1 MSQQTSQKQQRPS
14 SAPSEFES
22 RAYSASLIAGAAT
35 LLAVLIGLAI
45 GGGAAAM
52 QFSDPGVIVRYG
64 TPIAKALMNLGMAIA
79 IGSLV
84 FAAFAANEKS
94 AVLRKLLN
102 LSSAGAAAWA
112 VAGSVHF
119 VLSFVS
125 VSGATFSL
133 DESFSQGLLVYA
145 TEIELGISL
154 AVNLAAAFLISILAL
169 SVSGLFGTAV
179 TTAIGLLALVPLA
192 LIGHAAGTE
201 NHSLAVNSLGMH
213 LVGVVTW
220 VGGLIALFALRKDV
234 LGEAKAMVS
243 RYSSLA
249 LASFVIVGVSGLGSS
264 YVRIPSA
271 EGIFSPYG
279 QMLLIKITLLVVL
292 GSFGAIYR
300 LRILS
305 KLSDR
310 GSFFKLALLEI
321 SIMGLALGMG
331 TALART
337 APPVEQGEFVV
348 PTPAQLLTG
357 EPLPPEFTFETFFT
371 EWKLDILWAV
381 IALWAIG
388 AYLLGVRKLKAR
400 GDSWHIARTI
410 SWVAGMLLLIFT
422 TSGSLNVYQ
431 EYLFSIHMIAHM
443 TLTMAIPVL
452 LVPGAPVTLLMRAVQ
467 KRADSSRGV
476 REWVLWAV
484 HTKYGEFISHPLV
497 AAVNFAASLL
507 VFYFTPLF
515 EWATRGHIGH
525 MWMIFHFLITGYLFV
540 QSLIGIDP
548 GPNRVAYPIRLVM
561 LIGVMAF
568 HAFFGLALMGGSGL
582 LLPDWFGAM
591 GRTWGLTPLEDQ
603 QNGGA
608 IAWGIGEIPTII
620 LTIIVSVQWFKSD
633 NRDSKRLDRASD
645 RSGNQDLA
653 DYNKMLDRINKK

>member
-1 MSQQTSQKQQRPS
+1 MSFQT
-14 SAPSEFES
+14 
-22 RAYSASLIAGAAT
+22 RAYSAGLIATLGL

-45 GGGAAAM
+45 GGGAAAL
-52 QFSDPGVIVRYG
+52 QFSDPGPVVRYG
-64 TPIAKALMNLGMAIA
+64 VPLAKALMNLGMAIS

-84 FAAFAANEKS
+84 FAGFAASDKS
-94 AVLRKLLN
+94 ASLRKLLN
-102 LSSAGAAAWA
+102 LASAGAALWA
-112 VAGSVHF
+112 LAASVHF

-125 VSGATFSL
+125 VSGAAFSL
-133 DESFSQGLLVYA
+133 EASFSQGLWVYA

-154 AVNLAAAFLISILAL
+154 ALNLLAAFAVSILAL
-169 SVSGLFGTAV
+169 
-179 TTAIGLLALVPLA
+179 AISSLTSTALVAALGLGSLIPLA
-192 LIGHAAGTE
+192 LIGHAAGTA
-201 NHSLAVNSLGMH
+201 NHSLAVNSLGLH
-213 LVGVVTW
+213 LVGIVTW

-234 LGEAKAMVS
+234 LGHAKPMAS

-249 LASFVIVGVSGLGSS
+249 LASFVIVGVSGIGSS
-264 YVRIPSA
+264 YVRIPDA
-271 EGIFSPYG
+271 AGLFSPYG
-279 QMLLIKITLLVVL
+279 QLLLLKVVLLVVL
-292 GSFGAIYR
+292 GGFGAIYR
-300 LRILS
+300 TRILA
-305 KLSDR
+305 KLSEK

-321 SIMGLALGMG
+321 FIMGLAIGTG

-337 APPVEQGEFVV
+337 APPVDQGEFIV

-357 EPLPPEFTFETFFT
+357 EPLPPEFTMETFFSQ
-371 EWKLDILWAV
+371 WKLDILWAL

-388 AYLLGVRKLKAR
+388 AYLVAVRRLKAR
-400 GDSWHIARTI
+400 GDSWPVVRTI
-410 SWVAGMLLLIFT
+410 SWVAGMLLLIFV

-443 TLTMAIPVL
+443 ALTMAIPVL

-467 KRADSSRGV
+467 KRTDSSRGV

-484 HTKYGEFISHPLV
+484 HTRYAEFVSHPLV
-497 AAVNFAASLL
+497 AAANFAASL
-507 VFYFTPLF
+507 VIFYFTPLF
-515 EWATRGHIGH
+515 EWATREHIGH
-525 MWMIFHFLITGYLFV
+525 QWMIVHFLITGYLFV

-548 GPNRVAYPIRLVM
+548 GPSRVSYPIRLVM

-568 HAFFGLALMGGSGL
+568 HAFFGLALMGGTGL

-591 GRTWGLTPLEDQ
+591 GRTWGLPPLEDQ
-603 QNGGA
+603 QSGGA

-645 RSGNQDLA
+645 RSGNQDLV
-653 DYNKMLDRINKK
+653 DYNSMLDRINRK

>member
-1 MSQQTSQKQQRPS
+1 MRDFQT
-14 SAPSEFES
+14 
-22 RAYSASLIAGAAT
+22 RAYSAGVVAT
-35 LLAVLIGLAI
+35 LGVALATLVGLAI
-45 GGGAAAM
+45 GGGAAAL
-52 QFSDPGVIVRYG
+52 QFSDPGPVIRYG
-64 TPIAKALMNLGMAIA
+64 VPLAKALMNIAMAVS

-84 FAAFAANEKS
+84 FASFAANDKS

-102 LSSAGAAAWA
+102 LASAAAGVWA
-112 VAGSVHF
+112 LAASVHF

-125 VSGATFSL
+125 VSGAEFSL
-133 DESFSQGLLVYA
+133 EQSFSQGLWVYA

-154 AVNLAAAFLISILAL
+154 ALNLLAAFAISILAL
-169 SVSGLFGTAV
+169 SISSLTATAL
-179 TTAIGLLALVPLA
+179 TTALGLGSLIPLA
-192 LIGHAAGTE
+192 LIGHAAGTA
-201 NHSLAVNSLGMH
+201 NHSLAVNSLGLH
-213 LVGVVTW
+213 LVGIVTW
-220 VGGLIALFALRKDV
+220 VGGLIAVFALKKDL
-234 LGEAKAMVS
+234 LGDARPMLS

-264 YVRIPSA
+264 YVRIPDA
-271 EGIFSPYG
+271 AGLFSPYG
-279 QMLLIKITLLVVL
+279 QMLFIKVLLLVIL

-300 LRILS
+300 TRILS
-305 KLSDR
+305 KISEK
-310 GSFFKLALLEI
+310 GSFFKLALLEVF
-321 SIMGLALGMG
+321 IMGTAIGMG

-337 APPVEQGEFVV
+337 APPVKQGEFIV

-357 EPLPPEFTFETFFT
+357 EPLPPEFTMETFFT
-371 EWKLDILWAV
+371 QWKLDILWAL

-388 AYLLGVRKLKAR
+388 AYLVAVRRLRAR
-400 GDSWHIARTI
+400 GDSWPVARTI
-410 SWVAGMLLLIFT
+410 SWVTGMLLLVFV

-431 EYLFSIHMIAHM
+431 EYLFSIHMVAHM
-443 TLTMAIPVL
+443 FLTMAIPVL
-452 LVPGAPVTLLMRAVQ
+452 LVPGAPVTLLTRAVQ

-484 HTKYGEFISHPLV
+484 HTKYAEFVSHPLV
-497 AAVNFAASLL
+497 AAVNFAGSLV

-515 EWATRGHIGH
+515 DWATREHIGH
-525 MWMIFHFLITGYLFV
+525 QWMIVHFLITGYLFV

-548 GPNRVAYPIRLVM
+548 GPSRLVYPFRIVT

-568 HAFFGLALMGGSGL
+568 HAFFGLALMGGTGL

-591 GRTWGLTPLEDQ
+591 GRTWGLPPLQDQ
-603 QNGGA
+603 QSGGA

-620 LTIIVSVQWFKSD
+620 LTIIVCVQWFKSD

-653 DYNKMLDRINKK
+653 DYNLMLERINKQN

>member
-1 MSQQTSQKQQRPS
+1 VRSFQT
-14 SAPSEFES
+14 
-22 RAYSASLIAGAAT
+22 RAYSAGAVAT
-35 LLAVLIGLAI
+35 LGVLLAVLVGLAI
-45 GGGAAAM
+45 GGGAAAL
-52 QFSDPGVIVRYG
+52 QFSDPGPVIRYG
-64 TPIAKALMNLGMAIA
+64 VPLAKALMNIAMAVS

-84 FAAFAANEKS
+84 FAGFAANDKS

-102 LSSAGAAAWA
+102 LASASAAVWA
-112 VAGSVHF
+112 IAASVHF

-125 VSGATFSL
+125 VSGAAFSL
-133 DESFSQGLLVYA
+133 EQSFSQGLWVYA

-154 AVNLAAAFLISILAL
+154 ALNLLAAFAISILAL
-169 SVSGLFGTAV
+169 AISSLTGTALI
-179 TTAIGLLALVPLA
+179 AALGLGSLIPLA
-192 LIGHAAGTE
+192 LIGHAAGTA
-201 NHSLAVNSLGMH
+201 NHSLAVNSLGLH
-213 LVGVVTW
+213 LVGIVTW
-220 VGGLIALFALRKDV
+220 VGGLVAVFALKKDL
-234 LGEAKAMVS
+234 LGEARPMLS

-249 LASFVIVGVSGLGSS
+249 LSSFVIVAVSGIGSS
-264 YVRIPSA
+264 YVRIPDA
-271 EGIFSPYG
+271 AGLFSPYG
-279 QMLLIKITLLVVL
+279 QLLLLKVVLLVVL
-292 GSFGAIYR
+292 GSFGALYR
-300 LRILS
+300 GRILKNIS
-305 KLSDR
+305 EK

-321 SIMGLALGMG
+321 FIMGLAVGTG

-337 APPVEQGEFVV
+337 APPVEQGEFVI

-357 EPLPPEFTFETFFT
+357 EPLPTEFTIETFFT
-371 EWKLDILWAV
+371 QWKLDILWAL

-388 AYLLGVRKLKAR
+388 AYLVAVRRLAKR
-400 GDSWHIARTI
+400 GDSWPIARTI
-410 SWVAGMLLLIFT
+410 SWVAGMLLLVFV

-443 TLTMAIPVL
+443 FLTMAIPVL

-467 KRADSSRGV
+467 KRSDDSRGI

-484 HTKYGEFISHPLV
+484 HTKYAEFVSHPLV
-497 AAVNFAASLL
+497 AAVNFAGSLV

-515 EWATRGHIGH
+515 DWATREHIGH
-525 MWMIFHFLITGYLFV
+525 QWMIVHFLITGYLFV

-548 GPNRVAYPIRLVM
+548 GPSRVSYPIRLVM

-568 HAFFGLALMGGSGL
+568 HAFFGLALMGGTGL

-591 GRTWGLTPLEDQ
+591 GRTWGLPPLEDQ
-603 QNGGA
+603 QSGGA

-633 NRDSKRLDRASD
+633 SRDSKRLDRASD

-653 DYNKMLDRINKK
+653 DYNQMLDRINNKK

>member
-1 MSQQTSQKQQRPS
+1 VNPFQT
-14 SAPSEFES
+14 
-22 RAYSASLIAGAAT
+22 RAYSAGLVAT
-35 LLAVLIGLAI
+35 LGLLLAVLIGLTI
-45 GGGAAAM
+45 GGGAAALE
-52 QFSDPGVIVRYG
+52 FSDPGPVIRYG
-64 TPIAKALMNLGMAIA
+64 VPLAKALMNLSMAIS

-84 FAAFAANEKS
+84 FAGFAASDKS

-102 LSSAGAAAWA
+102 LASAAAAVWA
-112 VAGSVHF
+112 IAASVHF

-125 VSGATFSL
+125 VSGAEFSL
-133 DESFSQGLLVYA
+133 EQTFSQGLWVYA

-154 AVNLAAAFLISILAL
+154 ALNLAAAFVISILAL
-169 SVSGLFGTAV
+169 SVSSLTGTAL
-179 TTAIGLLALVPLA
+179 TAALGLGSLIPLA
-192 LIGHAAGTE
+192 LIGHAAGTA
-201 NHSLAVNSLGMH
+201 NHSLAVNSLGLH
-213 LVGVVTW
+213 LVGIVTW
-220 VGGLIALFALRKDV
+220 VGGLIALFAIKQDV
-234 LGEAKAMVS
+234 LGEAKPMVA

-264 YVRIPSA
+264 YVRIPDA
-271 EGIFSPYG
+271 AGLVSPYG
-279 QMLLIKITLLVVL
+279 QMLFIKVVLLVVL
-292 GSFGAIYR
+292 GAFGAIYR
-300 LRILS
+300 ARILS
-305 KLSDR
+305 KLSEK

-321 SIMGLALGMG
+321 FIMGAAIGMG

-337 APPVEQGEFVV
+337 APPVKQGEFIV

-357 EPLPPEFTFETFFT
+357 EPLPPEFTMETFFT
-371 EWKLDILWAV
+371 QWKLDILWALV
-381 IALWAIG
+381 ALWAIG
-388 AYLLGVRKLKAR
+388 AYLVAVRRLKNR
-400 GDSWHIARTI
+400 GDSWPVVRTI
-410 SWVAGMLLLIFT
+410 SWVAGMLLLLFV

-443 TLTMAIPVL
+443 ALTMAIPVL

-467 KRADSSRGV
+467 KRADSSRGI

-484 HTKYGEFISHPLV
+484 HTKYAEFVSHPLV
-497 AAVNFAASLL
+497 AAVNFAASLV

-515 EWATRGHIGH
+515 DWATREHIGH
-525 MWMIFHFLITGYLFV
+525 QWMIVHFLITGYLFV

-548 GPNRVAYPIRLVM
+548 GPSRVSYPIRLVM

-568 HAFFGLALMGGSGL
+568 HAFFGLALMGGTGL

-591 GRTWGLTPLEDQ
+591 GRTWGLPPLEDQ
-603 QNGGA
+603 QSGGA

-653 DYNKMLDRINKK
+653 DYNQMLDRINNQK